1 MSFFYEDYD
10 DVKDLFISQ
19 EHEASR
25 QDRLQQLGVETP
37 EKTFQPTFPGS
48 QMIPHQRAVFNHW
61 MASLNDL
68 YIFSYVLNNL
78 DL

>member
-1 MSFFYEDYD
+1 M
-10 DVKDLFISQ
+10 KDLFISQ

-25 QDRLQQLGVETP
+25 QDRLQELGVETP

-48 QMIPHQRAVFNHW
+48 QMIPHQTAVFNHW
-61 MASLNDL
+61 MASLNAF
-68 YIFSYVLNNL
+68 YNFSYVLNNL